1 MWPNPLETADFA
13 TFIEEL
19 LNGKLIKN
27 LLSHQFFLHLNIY
40 FDFFFFYNADIQ
52 NIDNEVKLNK
62 KQILKQ
68 DSTFT
73 KRQTLFMNAAEN
85 I

>member
-27 LLSHQFFLHLNIY
+27 LLSHHLFLHLNIY
-40 FDFFFFYNADIQ
+40 FDWIEHLRKKWRKKGHKDVADQFAQQEWNKIESKIQ
-52 NIDNEVKLNK
+52 YMKTCPK
-62 KQILKQ
+62 
-68 DSTFT
+68 
-73 KRQTLFMNAAEN
+73 
-85 I
+85 